1 MPSVADYNMCFL
13 RVTAG
18 FQHDIDVSIYNE
30 YIETQW
36 NGAFENPSKARS
48 RRRIMANC
56 CDTNIDI
63 NTDSEKTAKAIYDK
77 LEQWLKNPDGE
88 PNGWLG
94 CLAVNSGIIAS
105 YDDINKS
112 SFLCRG
118 YVEDITLNGK
128 SINMFIS
135 TEWDTMMEVIY
146 RALEKNFDLDGIDI
160 IYSAEEPEN
169 GSYFTNDED
178 LAGTYHVDIY
188 SDGGEQVLDAFGVE
202 EEYVECYNCYNYS
215 EKELIARLK
224 KAFGIG
230 DDENPTIEELLD
242 VAAGHPG
249 IRIDMWEYES
259 LFDTF

>member
-1 MPSVADYNMCFL
+1 
-13 RVTAG
+13 
-18 FQHDIDVSIYNE
+18 
-30 YIETQW
+30 
-36 NGAFENPSKARS
+36 
-48 RRRIMANC
+48 MANC

-77 LEQWLKNPDGE
+77 LEQWLKDPDGE

-94 CLAVNSGIIAS
+94 CLAVNSGVIAS

-118 YVEDITLNGK
+118 EVEDVTLDGK
-128 SINMFIS
+128 SVHMFTS
-135 TEWDTMMEVIY
+135 TAWEPMLEVIY
-146 RALEKNFDLDGIDI
+146 RTLEKNFDLDGIDI
-160 IYSAEEPEN
+160 VYFAEEPEDA
-169 GSYFTNDED
+169 SYFTNDED
-178 LAGTYHVDIY
+178 VAGTYHVGIW
-188 SDGGEQVLDAFGVE
+188 SDAGKQVMDAFGVE

-242 VAAGHPG
+242 IAAERPG
-249 IRIDMWEYES
+249 IYIYMWEYES
-259 LFDTF
+259 LFGTF

>member
-1 MPSVADYNMCFL
+1 MSNWC
-13 RVTAG
+13 G
-18 FQHDIDVSIYNE
+18 
-30 YIETQW
+30 
-36 NGAFENPSKARS
+36 
-48 RRRIMANC
+48 
-56 CDTNIDI
+56 TNIDI
-63 NTDSEKTAKAIYDK
+63 NTNSEKTAQAIYDK
-77 LEQWLKNPDGE
+77 LEKWLKAPEGKHINDGD
-88 PNGWLG
+88 GWLG
-94 CLAVNSGIIAS
+94 CLAVNSGVIAS

-112 SFLCRG
+112 PFLCRG

-188 SDGGEQVLDAFGVE
+188 SDAGEQVLDAFGVE

-259 LFDTF
+259 LFGTF